1 MPSITLK
8 SLVNPRSA
16 TFAALKATL
25 EAVGAD
31 TWVVDPS
38 GKVLLGEAASE
49 NSENQSRVPI
59 LLEDSVLGFV
69 VGSTTPATALA
80 LLLGHLAARE
90 SEGRAMASEVLHLYR
105 EIHLIEQLSE
115 QLAALLNLSAV
126 SQSALEQAQRLI
138 PATHGGILV
147 MEKEDSPLRS
157 TASFGPSTINSEDN
171 PIGERGP
178 LLPESRF
185 TASILE
191 RGIAEIVNDCASDL
205 RMFDFERELRSL
217 ICAPLRAGQRTV
229 GIIALANT
237 AVDGSYS
244 AANLKLL
251 NTIALQTAAAIANAF
266 LCAEMVDAARARAAF
281 AAELHA
287 ASTVQQLLLQSA
299 SRPTPGFEVDSVY
312 LPASEVGG
320 DFFFVSSVPDGTLT
334 AIVGD
339 VSGKGL
345 TAAMRVAMILGVLSG
360 DTSHHPGRI
369 LSDLNKALI
378 AQGQL
383 GFTTACCIRI
393 ALSGEYTLANAGHIP
408 PYIDGR
414 EVDTPPALPLGLAP
428 DVQYEAVA
436 GTLAINQRIVLV
448 SDGVI
453 EARNAHGE
461 LLGFARVGPLTLQ
474 PAQIIADTAKS
485 FGQEDDITVFT
496 LTRLGVEQEPITQF
510 NPSNN

>member
-1 MPSITLK
+1 
-8 SLVNPRSA
+8 
-16 TFAALKATL
+16 
-25 EAVGAD
+25 
-31 TWVVDPS
+31 
-38 GKVLLGEAASE
+38 
-49 NSENQSRVPI
+49 
-59 LLEDSVLGFV
+59 
-69 VGSTTPATALA
+69 
-80 LLLGHLAARE
+80 
-90 SEGRAMASEVLHLYR
+90 MASEVLHLYR
-105 EIHLIEQLSE
+105 EVHLIEQLSE
-115 QLAALLNLSAV
+115 QLAALLNLSSV
-126 SQSALEQAQRLI
+126 GQSALEQAQRLI

-147 MEKEDSPLRS
+147 MEKENGPLS
-157 TASFGPSTINSEDN
+157 SAASFGPSSSDSASE

-178 LLPESRF
+178 LLPASRF
-185 TASILE
+185 AASILE
-191 RGIAEIVNDCASDL
+191 RGIAEIVNDCASDPRTL
-205 RMFDFERELRSL
+205 QSERALTAL

-229 GIIALANT
+229 GVIALAST
-237 AVDGSYS
+237 ASGASYS

-251 NTIALQTAAAIANAF
+251 NTIALQTAAAIANSL

-299 SRPTPGFEVDSVY
+299 SRPTPGFKVDSVY

-320 DFFFVSSVPDGTLT
+320 DFFFVSSAPDGALT

-360 DTSHHPGRI
+360 ETSREPGDI
-369 LSDLNKALI
+369 LSGLNNALI

-393 ALSGEYTLANAGHIP
+393 ALTGEYTLANAGHIS

-428 DVQYEAVA
+428 DQRYEAVS
-436 GTLAINQRIVLV
+436 GTLAVNQKFVLM
-448 SDGVI
+448 SDGVV
-453 EARNAHGE
+453 EARNAAGE
-461 LLGFARVGPLTLQ
+461 LLGFDRVAPLTLQ
-474 PAQIIADTAKS
+474 PGQQIADIARS

-496 LTRLGVEQEPITQF
+496 LTRLGIGEEPTAQLTAPILA
-510 NPSNN
+510 PA